1 MNTIWGAE
9 LHYAPDY
16 WPLWLIYAGVVVLLM
31 LVGLVIHALLRR
43 MLAPKTAGGEEH
55 RDYLY
60 SLAIRRWHWGNA
72 LLFVLLLLS
81 GLFGHF
87 SLGPVALMVQVH
99 TWCGFAL
106 LAFWVGFVLINLTT
120 GNGRHYRVNFSGLV
134 TRCIRQTRFYLFGI
148 MKGEAHPFAATEQN
162 KFNPLQQLA
171 YLAIMY
177 ALVPLL
183 IITGLLCL
191 YPQVAGLGPVMLVLH
206 MALAIIGLLFI
217 CAHLYLCTLGDT
229 PDKFS
234 VAWLTA
240 IIVIVPRRAGISP
253 PSERIHKIKLARK
266 CALCHIFLQFIH
278 VCLTELP

>member
-206 MALAIIGLLFI
+206 
-217 CAHLYLCTLGDT
+217 
-229 PDKFS
+229 
-234 VAWLTA
+234 
-240 IIVIVPRRAGISP
+240 
-253 PSERIHKIKLARK
+253 
-266 CALCHIFLQFIH
+266 
-278 VCLTELP
+278 

>member
-1 MNTIWGAE
+1 
-9 LHYAPDY
+9 
-16 WPLWLIYAGVVVLLM
+16 
-31 LVGLVIHALLRR
+31 
-43 MLAPKTAGGEEH
+43 
-55 RDYLY
+55 
-60 SLAIRRWHWGNA
+60 
-72 LLFVLLLLS
+72 
-81 GLFGHF
+81 
-87 SLGPVALMVQVH
+87 MVQVH

-229 PDKFS
+229 PGQIFRSMVDGYHRHR
-234 VAWLTA
+234 TA
-240 IIVIVPRRAGISP
+240 PRGDNSA
-253 PSERIHKIKLARK
+253 
-266 CALCHIFLQFIH
+266 
-278 VCLTELP
+278 V